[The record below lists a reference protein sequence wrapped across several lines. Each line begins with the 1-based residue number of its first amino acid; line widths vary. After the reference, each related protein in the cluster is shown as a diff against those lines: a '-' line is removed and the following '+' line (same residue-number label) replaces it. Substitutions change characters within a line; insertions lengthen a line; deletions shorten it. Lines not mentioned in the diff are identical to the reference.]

1 MTPPEA
7 AARSDGAFIVI
18 EGIDGSGSTTQAKRL
33 VSALEGAGVPALFTC
48 EPSSGKVG
56 ALIREALEHR
66 LRDPTG
72 DLLVLDWVTLALLF
86 AADRADHVHRTV
98 TPALGS
104 GRWVISDRYDFSS
117 LAYQSV
123 TSGGVAGALPWI
135 VSLNSQVPRPD
146 LTIVVD
152 VTAPTAAR
160 RRQVR
165 GAEAELFEV
174 PEIQERLA
182 AVYRNAETLV
192 PNDRVVHVDGEQDI
206 ERVASEIW
214 IRVEALRLARTR

>member
-1 MTPPEA
+1 MTLREA
-7 AARSDGAFIVI
+7 AARPRGAFVVV
-18 EGIDGSGSTTQAKRL
+18 EGIDGSGSTTQAQRL
-33 VSALEGAGVPALFTC
+33 VTALESAGVPALFTC

-56 ALIREALEHR
+56 TLIREALEHR
-66 LRDPTG
+66 LRDPAG
-72 DLLVLDWVTLALLF
+72 ELVVLDWATLALLF

-98 TPALGS
+98 TPALES
-104 GRWVISDRYDFSS
+104 GRWVISDRYDLSS

-135 VSLNSQVPRPD
+135 VALNSQVPRPD

-160 RRQVR
+160 RRRAR

-174 PEIQERLA
+174 PEIQARLA
-182 AVYRNAETLV
+182 SVYRDAETLV
-192 PNDRVVHVDGEQDI
+192 PGDRVLHVDGEQDI
-206 ERVASEIW
+206 EKVASEIW
-214 IRVEALRLARTR
+214 IQVEALRLERTR